1 MLYMIIN
8 TDNEIDNID
17 IYRYRVYIYLIFTN
31 QTPVIFLVRIDQSSN
46 TIPLN
51 MLKSL
56 LNVTLAY
63 ENYTFRHGIWK

>member
-31 QTPVIFLVRIDQSSN
+31 QTPVIFLVRID
-46 TIPLN
+46 
-51 MLKSL
+51 
-56 LNVTLAY
+56 
-63 ENYTFRHGIWK
+63 

>member
-46 TIPLN
+46 TIPL
-51 MLKSL
+51 KSL
-56 LNVTLAY
+56 LNWPMK
-63 ENYTFRHGIWK
+63 NYTFRHGIWK